1 MKKGSNGG
9 LLIRGGREYK
19 EATSKGNIRE
29 ERGDGKGGR
38 ESPKS
43 E

>member
-29 ERGDGKGGR
+29 ERGDGKGEGNP
-38 ESPKS
+38 PKS